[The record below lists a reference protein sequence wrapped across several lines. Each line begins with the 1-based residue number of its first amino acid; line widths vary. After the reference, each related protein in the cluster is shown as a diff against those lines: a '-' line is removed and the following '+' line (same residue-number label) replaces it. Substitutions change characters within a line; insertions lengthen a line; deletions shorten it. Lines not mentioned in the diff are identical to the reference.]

1 MMSMTTLKSSS
12 QASTYYS
19 KDNYYTKE
27 PTAESLE
34 KAEWYGKG
42 AEVLGLVDQD
52 FDPDKFKELLEGT
65 IDDDNKIG
73 RVTYE
78 DGVAVTQH
86 RPGVDL
92 TFSAPKYKY
101 NISEVFKYDDVRNA
115 H

>member
-1 MMSMTTLKSSS
+1 MTTLKSSS

-52 FDPDKFKELLEGT
+52 LDPVFQYLCLAVFDLPAALFWC
-65 IDDDNKIG
+65 
-73 RVTYE
+73 
-78 DGVAVTQH
+78 
-86 RPGVDL
+86 
-92 TFSAPKYKY
+92 
-101 NISEVFKYDDVRNA
+101 
-115 H
+115 